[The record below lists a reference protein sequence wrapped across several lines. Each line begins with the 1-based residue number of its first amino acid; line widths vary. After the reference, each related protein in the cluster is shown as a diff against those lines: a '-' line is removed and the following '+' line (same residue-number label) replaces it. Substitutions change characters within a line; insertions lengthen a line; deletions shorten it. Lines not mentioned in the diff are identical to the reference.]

1 MSVLYK
7 YYYIYI
13 LTFVLPSVHNSFNL
27 QMINREKNNR
37 TLLTMFRGFLNFSF
51 QLAQNWIESIQNK
64 ELQAAEGQEIE
75 PPTSEDIM
83 NELQRC
89 VSANLKYFE
98 ERFTALDYASIG
110 VVPKDDFRD
119 ILASVAFNLTN
130 DQVRG

>member
-1 MSVLYK
+1 M
-7 YYYIYI
+7 
-13 LTFVLPSVHNSFNL
+13 
-27 QMINREKNNR
+27 
-37 TLLTMFRGFLNFSF
+37 GFSYLSF

-64 ELQAAEGQEIE
+64 EMQAAEGQEVE